1 MQYALCVPAS
11 DQGPRDVARRERLDR
26 IRVAATELLLE
37 KDFTSITTRDIARR
51 AGVAEATL
59 FRYIKGKQE
68 LLTMVY
74 ADHLDAQLSVV
85 EEEDARIVARQA
97 GLPPSMDA
105 VLERIFHIYQR
116 RCAFYQASPHNASLY
131 LRQGFDVDPD
141 VSARPVSQG
150 DRTIRLVVSI
160 LGEGQRAGV
169 LDPAVD
175 AALVAQN
182 LHGTY
187 MHEIDRTP
195 VRGFEPSTLWDRL
208 RPRLEVQLVPLGRRT
223 SSGTP
228 AP

>member
-1 MQYALCVPAS
+1 MSDS
-11 DQGPRDVARRERLDR
+11 DQGPRDVARRARLDR

-37 KDFTSITTRDIARR
+37 KEFTAITTRDIARR

-85 EEEDARIVARQA
+85 EEEDARIVARRA
-97 GLPPSMDA
+97 GAPPSMDA

-116 RCAFYQASPHNASLY
+116 RCEFYQAAPHNASLY

-160 LGEGQRAGV
+160 LGDGQRAGV

-175 AALVAQN
+175 IALVAQN

-195 VRGFEPSTLWDRL
+195 VRGFEPSTLWERL
-208 RPRLEVQLVPLGRRT
+208 RPRLEVQLVPLARLA
-223 SSGTP
+223 SSDTA